1 MGLNRQNAMFY
12 DVLIALQRRKDAAKA
27 VADETL
33 LLKKLVG
40 STVRDGQPAPVT
52 ESNNGT
58 SSCSSTVSSAPCA
71 ESAVLRIDLKKN
83 GGQVVLFKDQW
94 IRTPMGDAMI
104 LSILPKEEKIVLQLS
119 FGKMYANLRRAV
131 CWGKADSSFQL
142 LELSS
147 DEVLRHR
154 WTALQSSF
162 TMTAEVSR
170 GIKSL
175 VGQSDDEAVTDKDD
189 DNSNDDSSPTDN
201 TAEDQTSSNSVDVS
215 SVQNSSV
222 ATDRQDGVQES
233 GPSINGTSAP
243 PPITDSSSSSISSF
257 PLKGFSR
264 FATATAPSSTSSTTL
279 SRQALRLVCTSNSAS
294 ESILSQQRDTAR
306 MLPTIFAPP
315 GNLPYSLRSLLC
327 LIYFIMLEIVS
338 LIVFIILIAIPP
350 LCAACLPHLME
361 KSQAMEIPELS
372 FCQHALTGGPLTGTV
387 GSLAWEGDVI
397 EMSR

>member
-40 STVRDGQPAPVT
+40 SPVRDGQPALVADC
-52 ESNNGT
+52 NGT
-58 SSCSSTVSSAPCA
+58 SSCSSTVSNTPCV
-71 ESAVLRIDLKKN
+71 ETAVLRVDLKKN
-83 GGQVVLFKDQW
+83 GGQVVLFKGQW
-94 IRTPMGDAMI
+94 IRTPMGDALI

-131 CWGKADSSFQL
+131 CWGRVDSNVQL

-147 DEVLRHR
+147 DEVLRQR

-162 TMTAEVSR
+162 SMTAEVSR

-201 TAEDQTSSNSVDVS
+201 TGEDQTSSSVDLSSAQTNGVS
-215 SVQNSSV
+215 V
-222 ATDRQDGVQES
+222 DRQDGVQES
-233 GPSINGTSAP
+233 GSTINGTSAP
-243 PPITDSSSSSISSF
+243 PPIADSSSSSISSF
-257 PLKGFSR
+257 PLKGYSR
-264 FATATAPSSTSSTTL
+264 FATATAASSTSSATL

-294 ESILSQQRDTAR
+294 DSILSQQRDTAK

-315 GNLPYSLRSLLC
+315 GN
-327 LIYFIMLEIVS
+327 
-338 LIVFIILIAIPP
+338 PP
-350 LCAACLPHLME
+350 
-361 KSQAMEIPELS
+361 S
-372 FCQHALTGGPLTGTV
+372 FSP
-387 GSLAWEGDVI
+387 S
-397 EMSR
+397 

>member
-1 MGLNRQNAMFY
+1 MCLNRQNAMFY
-12 DVLIALQRRKDAAKA
+12 DVLVALQRRKDAAKA

-40 STVRDGQPAPVT
+40 SPVRDGQPAPVG
-52 ESNNGT
+52 ECNGT
-58 SSCSSTVSSAPCA
+58 TSCPSTVSNIPCV
-71 ESAVLRIDLKKN
+71 ETAVLRVDLKKN

-94 IRTPMGDAMI
+94 IRSPMGDAMV

-131 CWGKADSSFQL
+131 CWGRVDSNVHL

-201 TAEDQTSSNSVDVS
+201 TAEDQTSSSVDLSSAQTNSVT
-215 SVQNSSV
+215 
-222 ATDRQDGVQES
+222 ADRPDGGQENGS
-233 GPSINGTSAP
+233 GINGTSVP
-243 PPITDSSSSSISSF
+243 PPIGDSGSPSICSF
-257 PLKGFSR
+257 PLKGYSR
-264 FATATAPSSTSSTTL
+264 FATATAASSASSATL
-279 SRQALRLVCTSNSAS
+279 SRQALRLVCASNSAS

-315 GNLPYSLRSLLC
+315 GN
-327 LIYFIMLEIVS
+327 
-338 LIVFIILIAIPP
+338 
-350 LCAACLPHLME
+350 
-361 KSQAMEIPELS
+361 
-372 FCQHALTGGPLTGTV
+372 
-387 GSLAWEGDVI
+387 
-397 EMSR
+397 